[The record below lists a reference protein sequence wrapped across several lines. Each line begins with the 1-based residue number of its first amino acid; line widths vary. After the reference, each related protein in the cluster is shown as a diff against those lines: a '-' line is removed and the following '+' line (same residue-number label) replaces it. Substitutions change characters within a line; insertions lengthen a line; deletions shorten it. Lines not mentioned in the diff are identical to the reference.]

1 MPNRYT
7 PPHQTNHSDM
17 SAIIQTPPPKAPA
30 PKASLPKAVTPR
42 VRVSKRMLCS
52 TLLLLGILIVTQSA
66 TKTSDAVEPNDS
78 PAASSETVA
87 PSENPQADDFQRQ
100 VGYCLGLDYG
110 RRLKSD
116 SIEIDFA
123 GFVAGMRD
131 ALTDANPELTDEQ
144 IMAVMDRFQT
154 ELQQKVEGKMADI
167 AAENLAKG
175 QKFLAENRSKEGVM
189 ETPTGLQYKVI
200 EAGDGDSPLGSD
212 TVRCHYEGTLID
224 GTIFDSSYKRGEPA
238 EFPVG
243 GVIAGWTEA
252 LQQMEVGAKWE
263 VYLPADI
270 AYGAR
275 GAGGAIGPNETLIFT
290 IELLDIK

>member
-1 MPNRYT
+1 ML
-7 PPHQTNHSDM
+7 
-17 SAIIQTPPPKAPA
+17 AISPIN
-30 PKASLPKAVTPR
+30 
-42 VRVSKRMLCS
+42 
-52 TLLLLGILIVTQSA
+52 LLAKTQLRLSILIIGILVVTNSA
-66 TKTSDAVEPNDS
+66 SDPSHAAEPAGS
-78 PAASSETVA
+78 GAESTGEAVA
-87 PSENPQADDFQRQ
+87 PSDDFQKQ

-110 RRLKSD
+110 RRIKAD
-116 SIEIDFA
+116 GIEIDFA

-131 ALTDANPELTDEQ
+131 ALTDATPELTDEQ
-144 IMAVMDRFQT
+144 IVAVMDRFQS
-154 ELQQKVEGKMADI
+154 ELQEKVEGKMADS
-167 AAENLAKG
+167 AADNLAKG
-175 QKFLAENRSKEGVM
+175 QKFLAENRSKEGVI

-200 EAGDGDSPLGSD
+200 EAGEGASPVGSD

-224 GTIFDSSYKRGEPA
+224 GTVFDSSYKRGEPA

-290 IELLDIK
+290 IELLEIK